1 MITNELLETKYQTQ
15 RLLDAQAGRDL
26 RTYARNVHEIVL
38 AVEKEHGFKFR
49 YRPVRKKVSGD
60 SNAASKSMS
69 RLAPVARRVAAG
81 V

>member
-1 MITNELLETKYQTQ
+1 MTNELLEMKYETQ
-15 RLLDAQAGRDL
+15 RRLDTQAGHDL

-49 YRPVRKKVSGD
+49 YRPIKKKVS
-60 SNAASKSMS
+60 SEPSVSSKGTS
-69 RLAPVARRVAAG
+69 RLAPVARREVVG